1 MPITEAQRIERR
13 KHIGSSDM
21 AAVLGVD
28 PWRTPFDVWAE
39 KTGRLLDEKPTAAME
54 RGNRYESGVLDFAE
68 AELGALVRNVHCVRP
83 GTALASNVDGVLVDT
98 GEPVEA
104 KTSTMM
110 DQWGPAGTDQVP
122 EQYIVQCHVHMLCRE
137 VPGPDAAVKLLGEV
151 EGCHLAVFLGGREE
165 RLYRIPLNNDLSRII
180 VDEAAKFWTC
190 VERDTPPAGAVGTPH
205 VLKLMRRE
213 PEKIVSIDPAIV
225 RTWLDA
231 KAALKAAGEHE
242 EQAKAAVLTAMG
254 NGEAALCGDLG
265 ALTYLT
271 VNRKGYTVQ
280 PSSYRQLR
288 HKPQGL

>member
-1 MPITEAQRIERR
+1 
-13 KHIGSSDM
+13 M

-28 PWRTPFDVWAE
+28 PWRTPYDVWAE
-39 KTGRLLDEKPTAAME
+39 KSGKLIEAEPTDVMLA
-54 RGNRYESGVLDFAE
+54 GNRFEDGVLDYAE
-68 AELGALVRNVHCVRP
+68 ERLGPLLRNVHLTCP
-83 GTALASNVDGVLVDT
+83 GTPLAANVDALVKEDT
-98 GEPVEA
+98 EPVEA
-104 KTSTMM
+104 KTAGLFGPLK
-110 DQWGPAGTDQVP
+110 DRWGDEGTDEIPDRV
-122 EQYIVQCHVHMLCRE
+122 IVQCHVEMLCRVGDE
-137 VPGPDAAVKLLGEV
+137 VDGTGLAAAYREATC
-151 EGCHLAVFLGGREE
+151 CHVGAFLGGRGFGLFVVP
-165 RLYRIPLNNDLSRII
+165 RNKSLCDII
-180 VDEAAKFWTC
+180 LDEAAKFWTC

-288 HKPQGL
+288 HKPKGL